1 MSIIAYTG
9 SPSFPHLAGGAVPKT
24 SQAFTKDTLV
34 DRDTTNS
41 YVKPS
46 TSASTTVVLF
56 GVMVD
61 KTVTTASSS
70 PANLDVI
77 PLVSGPS
84 QLWVVD
90 TTNATA
96 ANQLYKNQ
104 VLTDAATINNSSST
118 TIINTGVFV
127 PIAIVGASTD
137 NKLLGYFVVQHEIN
151 AAA

>member
-9 SPSFPHLAGGAVPKT
+9 SPNFPHLAGGAVPKG
-24 SQAFTKDTLV
+24 SQAFVKDTLV

-41 YVKPS
+41 YVAPS
-46 TSASTTVVLF
+46 TSASTTVKLF
-56 GVMVD
+56 GVFVD
-61 KTVTTASSS
+61 KSVTTAAS
-70 PANLDVI
+70 PVNVDVI

-84 QLWVVD
+84 QLWICD

-104 VLTDAATINNSSST
+104 VLTDAATINNSSSNT
-118 TIINTGVFV
+118 AINTGVFV
-127 PIAIVGASTD
+127 PIAIVGATTD

-151 AAA
+151 AAS